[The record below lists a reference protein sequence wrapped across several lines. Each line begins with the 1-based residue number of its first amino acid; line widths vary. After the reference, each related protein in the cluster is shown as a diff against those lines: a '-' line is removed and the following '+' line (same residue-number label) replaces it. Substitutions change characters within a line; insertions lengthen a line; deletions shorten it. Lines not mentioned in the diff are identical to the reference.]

1 MSKEKNLQRVLDG
14 VIVAVLRASSSNQLV
29 QVAETLAD
37 VGISSVEVTLTVPG
51 AIEVIRETQ
60 QQLGDRLFLGAGTVL
75 DPESARSAILAGA
88 DYIVTPTV
96 NVDVIRMCQRYGKLV
111 MPGAFTP
118 TEILT
123 AWEAGADIV
132 KVFPADVGGPSYLKA
147 IHGPLPQI
155 RLMPTGGVD
164 LETAESFLKA
174 GACALGVGGAL
185 VEKDAVERGDMD
197 RIRTLGKQYV
207 EIIEQYRKSTL

>member
-1 MSKEKNLQRVLDG
+1 MVKKIITGLREVYENYDVFFIDLWG
-14 VIVAVLRASSSNQLV
+14 VMHNGFHLY
-29 QVAETLAD
+29 
-37 VGISSVEVTLTVPG
+37 PG

-164 LETAESFLKA
+164 LKTAESFLKA

>member
-1 MSKEKNLQRVLDG
+1 
-14 VIVAVLRASSSNQLV
+14 
-29 QVAETLAD
+29 
-37 VGISSVEVTLTVPG
+37 
-51 AIEVIRETQ
+51 
-60 QQLGDRLFLGAGTVL
+60 
-75 DPESARSAILAGA
+75 
-88 DYIVTPTV
+88 
-96 NVDVIRMCQRYGKLV
+96 

-132 KVFPADVGGPSYLKA
+132 KVFPADVGGPSDLKA

-155 RLMPTGGVD
+155 RLMPTVGVE
-164 LETAESFLKA
+164 LKTAESFLKA